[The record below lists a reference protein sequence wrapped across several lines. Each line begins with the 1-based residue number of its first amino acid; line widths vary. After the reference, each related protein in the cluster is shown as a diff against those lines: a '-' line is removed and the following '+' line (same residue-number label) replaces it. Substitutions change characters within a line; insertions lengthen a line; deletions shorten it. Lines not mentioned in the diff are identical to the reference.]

1 MDLNIRRASKDE
13 AAFIARN
20 ILYAMDIDT
29 SNPRGAAILDIMT
42 EICAMDD
49 TLYSWRNALVAEL
62 DGTPAGSITAYD
74 GGLYPELSKRTFE
87 IFAKKSGGWSYKMD
101 AETKEGE
108 YYLDSLAVLPSFRG
122 LGLGKQ
128 LLVAAMEEAE
138 ALGFYTASL
147 IVDPE
152 FTGVVRLYSSCGFS
166 LDTDSHSR
174 VRPDLPAGHLW
185 CFDCDYLR
193 MTAPLH

>member
-1 MDLNIRRASKDE
+1 MDLNIRRARKDE

-20 ILYAMDIDT
+20 ILYAMGIDADDAH
-29 SNPRGAAILDIMT
+29 GAAVLDIMAG
-42 EICAMDD
+42 ICAMDD

-74 GGLYPELSKRTFE
+74 GGLYPELSKRTFSL
-87 IFAKKSGGWSYKMD
+87 FAEKTGGWSCEMD
-101 AETKEGE
+101 AETGEGE

-152 FTGVVRLYSSCGFS
+152 STGVVRLYSSCGFS
-166 LDTDSHSR
+166 LDTDRHSR
-174 VRPDLPAGHLW
+174 IRPDLPAGHLW

>member
-1 MDLNIRRASKDE
+1 MELNIRRARKDE

-20 ILYAMDIDT
+20 ILYAMGIDPEDNHGADI
-29 SNPRGAAILDIMT
+29 LEIMAG
-42 EICAMDD
+42 ICAMDD

-74 GGLYPELSKRTFE
+74 GGLYPELSKRTFA
-87 IFAKKSGGWSYKMD
+87 IFAEKAGGWSYKMD
-101 AETKEGE
+101 AETGEGE

-152 FTGVVRLYSSCGFS
+152 STGVVRLYSSCGFS
-166 LDTDSHSR
+166 LDTDRHSQI
-174 VRPDLPAGHLW
+174 RPDLPAGHLW

>member
-1 MDLNIRRASKDE
+1 MDLNIRRARKDE
-13 AAFIARN
+13 AAFIAGN
-20 ILYAMDIDT
+20 ILYAMGIDAEDT
-29 SNPRGAAILDIMT
+29 HGAAILEIMT
-42 EICAMDD
+42 GICAMDD

-74 GGLYPELSKRTFE
+74 GGLYPELSKRTFA
-87 IFAKKSGGWSYKMD
+87 IFAEKSGGWSYKMD
-101 AETKEGE
+101 AETGEGE

-122 LGLGKQ
+122 LGLGRQ

-138 ALGFYTASL
+138 ALGFYTAAL

-152 FTGVVRLYSSCGFS
+152 STGVVRLYSSCGFT
-166 LDTDSHSR
+166 LDTDRHSQI
-174 VRPDLPAGHLW
+174 RPDLPAGHLW

>member
-1 MDLNIRRASKDE
+1 MDLNIRRARKDE

-29 SNPRGAAILDIMT
+29 DTADGQSILEIMT

-74 GGLYPELSKRTFE
+74 GGLYHELSKRTFE
-87 IFAKKSGGWSYKMD
+87 VFAEKSGGWSYKMD
-101 AETKEGE
+101 AETKAGE
-108 YYLDSLAVLPSFRG
+108 YYLDSLAVLPLFRG

-128 LLVAAMEEAE
+128 LLIAAMEEAE

-152 FTGVVRLYSSCGFS
+152 STGVVRLYSSCGFS
-166 LDTDSHSR
+166 LDTDSHSQ